1 MFGIQM
7 IMDKIFAVHGCI
19 DGCVA
24 INIHRATLNPMYLPC
39 MQLFQALIVV
49 ECRAN

>member
-24 INIHRATLNPMYLPC
+24 INIEQCLIQCIYAC